1 MAVLA
6 LDKIIISYFKLA
18 FHDPRP
24 YMIQPDI
31 TPEKCSVG
39 FGNPSGHSHASSE
52 FAVVLFLDVFHGAQ
66 IGGSVERFFSKIT
79 YAVCLALAIFW
90 AVTIPYT
97 RFVMGVHSLDQI
109 MFGSS
114 LGVWSGLTMHFLVR
128 DNLLRHVEKLIN
140 LSQEYT
146 NINSPKE

>member
-1 MAVLA
+1 M
-6 LDKIIISYFKLA
+6 
-18 FHDPRP
+18 
-24 YMIQPDI
+24 
-31 TPEKCSVG
+31 
-39 FGNPSGHSHASSE
+39 
-52 FAVVLFLDVFHGAQ
+52 
-66 IGGSVERFFSKIT
+66 ERFFSKIT

-128 DNLLRHVEKLIN
+128 DNLLKHVEKLIN
-140 LSQEYT
+140 SSQEYT
-146 NINSPKE
+146 NINSSKEQERDMEINGSVSNPENSVKNLLNV